1 MNVQA
6 VGPNVVVRMERVV
19 KTVGKAGIIQKPAMA
34 EANGNVSTKIK
45 RGEVVS
51 VGPLVSTDCSSNVV
65 VGATIG
71 FDSFTVVECGS
82 DANGDSYAIVPSRG
96 IYFVEN
102 VTTNPSEDVA
112 EGAVSKPGLLRG

>member
-19 KTVGKAGIIQKPAMA
+19 KTVGRAGIIQKPAMA

-51 VGPLVSTDCSSNVV
+51 VGPLVSTDCSAAVT

-71 FDSFTVVECGS
+71 FDSFTAVECGS
-82 DANGDSYAIVPSRG
+82 DANGDSYSIVPSRG
-96 IYFVEN
+96 IYFVEK